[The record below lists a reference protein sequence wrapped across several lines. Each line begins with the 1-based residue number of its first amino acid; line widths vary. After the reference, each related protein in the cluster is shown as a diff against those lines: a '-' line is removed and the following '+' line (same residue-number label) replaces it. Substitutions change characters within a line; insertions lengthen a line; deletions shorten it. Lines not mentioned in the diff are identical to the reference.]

1 MAPLKP
7 STATHSGW
15 LWLQV
20 KTRSCTFMSYV
31 LYFKPAYKAALK
43 GSAFTQIKKQN
54 CFSGVLC
61 TIIGILV
68 VTLNF
73 MIPEKMKEAFSV
85 GVDSYEDE
93 DVSYGEGY
101 LNSVFLDG
109 VTISPVT
116 LKATVVSW

>member
-1 MAPLKP
+1 
-7 STATHSGW
+7 
-15 LWLQV
+15 
-20 KTRSCTFMSYV
+20 MSYV
-31 LYFKPAYKAALK
+31 LCFKPVYKPTLK
-43 GSAFTQIKKQN
+43 GSAFTQTFKKK
-54 CFSGVLC
+54 CFAGVLC
-61 TIIGILV
+61 TIIGISV
-68 VTLNF
+68 VILNF

-109 VTISPVT
+109 VTISPLT